1 MGTLTNKHILLGV
14 TGGIAAYKSADLV
27 RRLREHGAEVQVVMT
42 KSACEFITPLTLQAL
57 SGRPVHIELLDP
69 ATEAGM
75 SHIELARWSDV
86 ILVAPATANFLAR
99 LAHGLADDL
108 LAAVALAAAVPI
120 VAAPAMN
127 QQMWRNPATQAN
139 IQMLITR
146 GIGLAG
152 PAAGEQVCGEWGP
165 GRMLEPL
172 EIVNAVIA
180 VFETGTLDG
189 MHVMVTAGPTQEA
202 IDPIRFISNRSSGR
216 MGYAIARAAREA
228 GAQVTLVSGPVSLPV
243 PDRVKIIPVRTAEQ
257 MRAAVLAQ
265 ASDQEIFI
273 SAAAVADYRCAEVSG
288 AKIKKSDADLV
299 LALRKNPDIIAEVAR
314 LPKPPYT
321 VGFAAE
327 TDAVLENAGVK
338 LREKGLDMIAAN
350 RVGDGLGFESEQ
362 NELEVM
368 WHGGNIHLDLNS
380 KDKLARQLID
390 IVARRY
396 HEKHAT
402 PSQ

>member
-1 MGTLTNKHILLGV
+1 
-14 TGGIAAYKSADLV
+14 
-27 RRLREHGAEVQVVMT
+27 
-42 KSACEFITPLTLQAL
+42 
-57 SGRPVHIELLDP
+57 
-69 ATEAGM
+69 
-75 SHIELARWSDV
+75 
-86 ILVAPATANFLAR
+86 
-99 LAHGLADDL
+99 
-108 LAAVALAAAVPI
+108 
-120 VAAPAMN
+120 
-127 QQMWRNPATQAN
+127 
-139 IQMLITR
+139 
-146 GIGLAG
+146 
-152 PAAGEQVCGEWGP
+152 
-165 GRMLEPL
+165 
-172 EIVNAVIA
+172 
-180 VFETGTLDG
+180 
-189 MHVMVTAGPTQEA
+189 
-202 IDPIRFISNRSSGR
+202 
-216 MGYAIARAAREA
+216 
-228 GAQVTLVSGPVSLPV
+228 
-243 PDRVKIIPVRTAEQ
+243 

>member
-1 MGTLTNKHILLGV
+1 
-14 TGGIAAYKSADLV
+14 
-27 RRLREHGAEVQVVMT
+27 LREHGAEVLVVMT

-139 IQMLITR
+139 IQILITR

-152 PAAGEQVCGEWGP
+152 PAAGEQACGEWGP

-172 EIVNAVIA
+172 EIVNAVTA